1 MRYTLVFGTPVMADG
16 KTLGN
21 VERIIVEDGVAK
33 QFTVNPGLFGT
44 GRVLPLSDV
53 QITGANG
60 IELRVSDDVWKAY
73 PAFNIESLLPPAYDT
88 PIADPGLTQLSPQ
101 QAEAG
106 THRPDNDLLTTSAA
120 VPGEGVTVPVGSAVV
135 SAKTSVLR
143 NGTTHALHG
152 LVLDTG
158 RPVQVLVADGQP
170 LDVATVRSFTSEQ
183 ISVG

>member
-1 MRYTLVFGTPVMADG
+1 MRYTLVLGTPVITDG

-44 GRVLPLSDV
+44 ERVLPLSAV
-53 QITGANG
+53 QAATANG
-60 IELRVSDDVWKAY
+60 IELHITDDEWKAY
-73 PAFNIESLLPPAYDT
+73 PAFNIESLLTPAFDM
-88 PIADPGLTQLSPQ
+88 PVADPGLAQLSPQ

-106 THRPDNDLLTTSAA
+106 THRPDNDLLTTSA
-120 VPGEGVTVPVGSAVV
+120 VTPGEGVTVPLGSAVV
-135 SAKTSVLR
+135 SAKTNVMR

-158 RPVQVLVADGQP
+158 RPVQVLVADGQA
-170 LDVATVRSFTSEQ
+170 LDVAMVRSFSGEQ
-183 ISVG
+183 IQA